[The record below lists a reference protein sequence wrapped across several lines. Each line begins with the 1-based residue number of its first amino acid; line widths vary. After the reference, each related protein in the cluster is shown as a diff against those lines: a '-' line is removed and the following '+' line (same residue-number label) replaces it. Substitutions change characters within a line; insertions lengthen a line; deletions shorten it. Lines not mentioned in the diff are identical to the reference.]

1 MGACIHGRHDEG
13 FSLAELIIVLGLL
26 GFVLA
31 AIYAGSS
38 ALIRSADVS
47 RAQST
52 FARDS
57 GEPMRLI
64 ARNLMQA
71 IQLENTTPQSIT
83 FRTDRKMDG
92 TGQRCIV
99 TATGHF
105 ISYKEWEINAS
116 FVNKTVAPR
125 LDLQYSTSSTNVAD
139 GVPLF
144 RYYNSAGAE
153 ITNMELA
160 PSAARSVVMTL
171 VLTAAD
177 TTFETSQTVYLRN
190 RSTE

>member
-1 MGACIHGRHDEG
+1 MRARFHTRDEG
-13 FSLAELIIVLGLL
+13 FSLTELIVVLGLL

-31 AIYAGSS
+31 AIYAGSN
-38 ALIRSADVS
+38 ALIRGADVS

-57 GEPMRLI
+57 GEPMRMI

-71 IQLENTTPQSIT
+71 IQIEDAQPQSMT

-99 TATGHF
+99 TATGSF

-125 LDLQYSTSSTNVAD
+125 LDLEYSTSSTNVAD

-153 ITNMELA
+153 VTNMEAA

-171 VLTAAD
+171 VLNAAD

-190 RSTE
+190 RATE